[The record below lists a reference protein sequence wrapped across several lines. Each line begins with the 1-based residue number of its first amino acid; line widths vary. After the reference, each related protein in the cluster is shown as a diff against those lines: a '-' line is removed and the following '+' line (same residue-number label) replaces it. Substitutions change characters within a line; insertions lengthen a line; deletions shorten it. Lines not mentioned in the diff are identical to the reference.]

1 MSGDIPAVARN
12 NLLAWKPLSESAAIF
27 PVSERVG
34 ALNSPPVT
42 MRVIPG
48 FSPNINAMFSALVM
62 TVSSLYCVSS
72 LAISV
77 VVEPESRMMH
87 SPSRINDTAFRAIS
101 LFSSIWFWLKTF
113 PVFANEPTSFR
124 KAPPCS
130 LWIYPNFSRAYKSC
144 LIVTSV
150 TLKILLNS

>member
-12 NLLAWKPLSESAAIF
+12 SLLAWKPLSESAAIF
-27 PVSERVG
+27 PVNERVG

-42 MRVIPG
+42 MRLMPG
-48 FSPNINAMFSALVM
+48 FSPNISAMFRALVM

-77 VVEPESRMMH
+77 VVEPESRMIH
-87 SPSRINDTAFRAIS
+87 SPSLINDAAFG
-101 LFSSIWFWLKTF
+101 LFLFFLNMGLIENLSG
-113 PVFANEPTSFR
+113 FANEPTSFR

-130 LWIYPNFSRAYKSC
+130 LWIYPNFQG
-144 LIVTSV
+144 LPGLV
-150 TLKILLNS
+150 

>member
-101 LFSSIWFWLKTF
+101 LFLQYGLVEDLSGLCK
-113 PVFANEPTSFR
+113 
-124 KAPPCS
+124 
-130 LWIYPNFSRAYKSC
+130 
-144 LIVTSV
+144 
-150 TLKILLNS
+150 